1 MAKLELHIGHHI
13 KTVFDESGMS
23 VAEFAR
29 RINRDRTSVYA
40 IFERQSVDSLLL
52 VEISKVL
59 DHNFLLDIERFYS
72 LSNEPSSLVL
82 HIDNMSAETIG
93 HLTSILNAVDILKP

>member
-13 KTVFDESGMS
+13 KTVFDDSGIT

-52 VEISKVL
+52 VEISIAL
-59 DHNFLLDIERFYS
+59 DHNFLQDIERHYS
-72 LSNEPSSLVL
+72 LPNEPSSLVL
-82 HIDNMSAETIG
+82 QINNLSAEEIV
-93 HLTSILNAVDILKP
+93 HLSSILKGVGIAKP

>member
-13 KTVFDESGMS
+13 KTVFDDSGIT

-52 VEISKVL
+52 VEISIAL
-59 DHNFLLDIERFYS
+59 DHNFLQDIEQHYS
-72 LSNEPSSLVL
+72 LPNEPSSLVL
-82 HIDNMSAETIG
+82 QINNLSAEEIV
-93 HLTSILNAVDILKP
+93 HLSSILKGVGIAKP